1 MNDQLSPWTFQWASW
16 LIPLSRILIIVLCA
30 WLVNRIARSIARSL
44 GARSILPAA
53 LVLGLRRFASFF
65 IAAIA
70 FLLILKQLG
79 VSAAG
84 LWAGVT
90 GFVAVGAVA
99 FFAAWS
105 VLSNIF
111 CTLLIVMTRPFRLY
125 DRIEIVENGEKPGL
139 KGQVTDVN
147 LIFTTLTESVPE
159 GEPPSVLQVPNSL
172 FFQRIVRRWKN
183 S

>member
-1 MNDQLSPWTFQWASW
+1 MNDQFSPWTLQWATW
-16 LIPLSRILIIVLCA
+16 LIPMGRIFIIVLGG
-30 WLVNRIARSIARSL
+30 WLLNRIARRIVRSL
-44 GARSILPAA
+44 GAHSILPAA
-53 LVLGLRRFASFF
+53 LILGLRRFVSFF

-79 VSAAG
+79 VSAAN
-84 LWAGVT
+84 LWAGIT

-159 GEPPSVLQVPNSL
+159 GEPASVLQVPNSL
-172 FFQRIVRRWKN
+172 FFQRIVRRWKTA
-183 S
+183 